1 MTSLEQFIEGN
12 IVDDELLA
20 FSRIFLKSL
29 LNRKGEPFPING
41 QVAMSWLGYARNDH
55 FKRAISGNLEAGV
68 DYDTHTNEKPQNLN
82 MTVDAFK
89 IIGHIAQNA
98 RANNTRK
105 HCGRLVALIEEY
117 RRSNEMAELQAALAG
132 RARAERRVE
141 ELTAELAAVRGRPE
155 APAVEAPAVRPDVPT
170 PPSPATPTTPTPTAP
185 IAAHEF
191 HRFIT
196 ECCVVDPTETAS
208 ATVVEITGAHRQWSR
223 SICET
228 TTKALHEYISANF
241 KRAKVYNEACKAK
254 LASYMGLSLRPASYR
269 KPAPLDE
276 YDAFI
281 EDRCDLSY
289 VGRASAKE
297 VADDF
302 EAWKRESGNG
312 SGFAMSPESRKRL
325 SDAMSARFVPSVVYI
340 GRQSAQGYFGFSL
353 KSQKEEDKYAGFN
366 LATALKKPVI
376 EIEVATG
383 RVTRTFDSQADAA
396 LAVGCN
402 PGTMSKYI
410 KNNTARGAFTYRF
423 KP

>member
-1 MTSLEQFIEGN
+1 MTSLEQFIECN
-12 IVDDELLA
+12 IADDELLA
-20 FSRIFLKSL
+20 FSRIFLKCL
-29 LNRKGEPFPING
+29 LNRRGDPFPING

-55 FKRAISGNLEAGV
+55 FKRAIAGNLEAGV
-68 DYDTHTNEKPQNLN
+68 DYETHTNEKPQHLS

-105 HCGRLVALIEEY
+105 HCGRLSALIEEY
-117 RRSNEMAELQAALAG
+117 RRSNETAELQAALASL
-132 RARAERRVE
+132 ARAEKRVE
-141 ELTAELAAVRGRPE
+141 ELVAELAAVQGRLE
-155 APAVEAPAVRPDVPT
+155 APVQEAPERPDL
-170 PPSPATPTTPTPTAP
+170 PPLPIPMPPPA
-185 IAAHEF
+185 IAAPEF

-196 ECCVVDPTETAS
+196 ECCIVDPTEAAS

-223 SICET
+223 AICET
-228 TTKALHEYISANF
+228 TTKALHEYIAANF

-254 LASYMGLSLRPASYR
+254 LASYMGMSLRPASYK
-269 KPAPLDE
+269 KPAQPDE

-289 VGRASAKE
+289 VARASAKE
-297 VADDF
+297 VADEF
-302 EAWKRESGNG
+302 EAWKRKAGA
-312 SGFAMSPESRKRL
+312 SGFAMSPESRKQL
-325 SDAMSARFVPSVVYI
+325 ADAMATRFVPSMVYI
-340 GRQSAQGYFGFSL
+340 GRQSTQGYFGFSL

-376 EIEVATG
+376 ETEIATG

-410 KNNTARGAFTYRF
+410 KNGTTRGAFAYRF
-423 KP
+423 KA